1 MLFADM
7 GTFIVFIA
15 QVVSIV
21 MGVLILFKLAQLQ
34 SR

>member
-1 MLFADM
+1 MLFNDM

-21 MGVLILFKLAQLQ
+21 LGVLILFKLAQVR

>member
-21 MGVLILFKLAQLQ
+21 LGVLILFKLAQLH

>member
-1 MLFADM
+1 MLFSDM